1 MKVKAK
7 PEKVAPENTY
17 KHISKYQEY
26 TKLILDYCVASL
38 SLMILSPVILILVI
52 LIRLSGKGPL
62 FYSQDRIG
70 KDGKPFLIYKFR
82 SMVHDAEYH
91 EPKLSHSNEERVT
104 GVGRFMRKYRLDEI
118 PNFIN
123 VLKGEMSVVG
133 PRPERQFFVEKIIR
147 KAPHYTQLHKVRP
160 GITSYGQVKF
170 GYATTVEEMI
180 ERLDYDIYYM
190 KNRSLWFDLKIMVL
204 TLKIVLAG
212 KGV

>member
-1 MKVKAK
+1 MAGKSKTGIVI
-7 PEKVAPENTY
+7 PGNSF
-17 KHISKYQEY
+17 KHLSKYQEFI
-26 TKLILDYCVASL
+26 KLILDYFVAVV

-52 LIRLSGKGPL
+52 LIRLSGRGPL
-62 FYSQDRIG
+62 FYSQDRLG

-91 EPKLSHSNEERVT
+91 EPKLSHGKEERVT
-104 GVGRFMRKYRLDEI
+104 GVGRIMRKYRLDEI

-147 KAPHYTQLHKVRP
+147 KAPYYPLVHKVRP

-190 KNRSLWFDLKIMVL
+190 KNRSLLFDLKIMFMTIKVVL
-204 TLKIVLAG
+204 KG